1 MWHFPLDKL
10 VICHNGTTIED
21 RKCRV
26 LVPRKKKR
34 THLAKLPQK
43 LRFSLFKQ
51 SFFPTIPTVP
61 KEVKKSR
68 FGVRK
73 NEVSDFTHDLI
84 ILHLQTL

>member
-10 VICHNGTTIED
+10 VIRPNGTTIED
-21 RKCRV
+21 GKCRV
-26 LVPRKKKR
+26 LVPRKKER

-51 SFFPTIPTVP
+51 DFLPTVPIVP

-68 FGVRK
+68 FGVRE
-73 NEVSDFTHDLI
+73 NEVLDFTHDLI
-84 ILHLQTL
+84 ILRLQTL